1 MRKGE
6 SLESTLARNERMAA
20 RYRSLRE
27 QYPRLSDQAIIV
39 IIAEEEGV
47 GVSTV
52 RALLR
57 RQGLTRRKGDKGWN
71 NQH

>member
-20 RYRSLRE
+20 RYRSLRG

-39 IIAEEEGV
+39 MIAEEEGV

-57 RQGLTRRKGDKGWN
+57 AQGLTRRKGDKGWN